1 MQTLKTSDLI
11 RQALPYLWD
20 GKDYGEVCQS
30 KKEEYLCHAIMRAA
44 RGGHKNWMFI
54 EHRAEL
60 RVEQRIKEVKDMIE
74 QRLVPYNSLESWLL
88 YVGNVLARDLTHENV
103 QKHRKQWAR
112 RMIAEF
118 KRKGD

>member
-20 GKDYGEVCQS
+20 GKDFGKMDQRN
-30 KKEEYLCHAIMRAA
+30 KEEYLCHAITRAG
-44 RGGHKNWMFI
+44 RGGHKNWVYH
-54 EHRAEL
+54 EHRAQL
-60 RVEQRIKEVKDMIE
+60 YVEQRIKEVKDMIE
-74 QRLVPYNSLESWLL
+74 KRLFPYNSLESWLQ
-88 YVGNVLARDLTHENV
+88 YVGDVRARDLTHENV
-103 QKHRKQWAR
+103 QRHRKQWAR